1 MGVDISGRKPMN
13 DDGDYFSSNWWAW
26 RPIHMLS
33 EVAIEV
39 KNLKMNTDGWG
50 SNDGKGLRTQKQ
62 CDRLA
67 DALENLIKNDFGEEL
82 SESNDRIQLCMGS
95 WVEAGTGKFVSDEYV
110 QELNEEYPYGTILH
124 SPIVTKNGNMV
135 ESSHSCSLVSIQRW
149 IKFLRNC
156 GGFKIW

>member
-1 MGVDISGRKPMN
+1 MGVDISGRKPIN

-67 DALENLIKNDFGEEL
+67 DALEEILKNEFSNELEE
-82 SESNDRIQLCMGS
+82 ENDRIYYCMGS
-95 WVEAGTGKFVSDEYV
+95 WVEAGTGTFYSENTE
-110 QELNEEYPYGTILH
+110 QLNDEYPYGTILH
-124 SPIVTKNGNMV
+124 SAVVTKDGKLV
-135 ESSHSCSLVSIQRW
+135 VPAHSSSLVHIQRW

-156 GGFKIW
+156 GGFRIF